1 MLATNS
7 TLEPNNESARIVLS
21 SPLKT
26 KNVVIPMFYDGDD
39 VQAND
44 DDDSSVAE
52 AVFTE
57 SDVVDNMSNG
67 VEGVVELDAML

>member
-1 MLATNS
+1 
-7 TLEPNNESARIVLS
+7 
-21 SPLKT
+21 
-26 KNVVIPMFYDGDD
+26 MFDDGDD

-44 DDDSSVAE
+44 DDDSSVVE
-52 AVFTE
+52 AVFSE